1 MRKINPLDY
10 LKVVKDSQVR
20 LFLISSFALQK
31 EKSLYKILI
40 IDDLESNRYFFSHH
54 LKSVGYQVIEAET
67 GREGIEKAQEEP
79 DLIILDINLPDM
91 NGMEV
96 CSLLKGDTRLGRIPV
111 IQTSAS
117 FINTHDHVKGIE
129 CGADSYLNTP
139 IDPLIFLS
147 TVKAWLRVRKSDKLL
162 IKNLELLEQEK
173 ELRER
178 FVSTLTHDLRT
189 PLTAAKLGAQL
200 LSKKSDIDSPN
211 QTIANR
217 IVANIDR
224 TDSMIR
230 DLLDA
235 NLIKAGEK
243 LPLKI
248 LHCQLDELL
257 EDAVTEQGSVY
268 GDVFIL
274 NNYPIDGYWDCQAIR
289 RIIENL
295 SSNAVK
301 YGNPLEKVSFKLTY
315 DEKADQV
322 QIEIHNFGNP
332 IDSDTQIEMFNPYKR
347 AESSKDQKGWG
358 LGLSLIK
365 GLTEAHGGT
374 VSVKSDKEHGTTFS
388 VVLPRDSRKS
398 VTP

>member
-1 MRKINPLDY
+1 M
-10 LKVVKDSQVR
+10 
-20 LFLISSFALQK
+20 
-31 EKSLYKILI
+31 YKILI

-67 GREGIEKAQEEP
+67 GREGIEKAQEDP

-91 NGMEV
+91 NGMQV
-96 CSLLKGDTRLGRIPV
+96 CSLLKGDSRLGRIPV

-139 IDPLIFLS
+139 IDPQIFLS

-162 IKNLELLEQEK
+162 SRNLELLEQEK

-248 LHCQLDELL
+248 LHCKLDQLL

-268 GDVFIL
+268 GDVFTL
-274 NNYPIDGYWDCQAIR
+274 NTYPIDGYWDCQAIR

-295 SSNAVK
+295 CSNAVK
-301 YGNPLEKVSFKLTY
+301 YGSPHEKIRVNLSY
-315 DEKADQV
+315 DEKSEQV
-322 QIEIHNFGNP
+322 LIDIHNLGNP
-332 IDSDTQIEMFNPYKR
+332 IDIDIQEDMFNPFKR

-374 VSVKSDKEHGTTFS
+374 VSVKSDKESGTTFS
-388 VVLPRDSRKS
+388 VLLPRDSRKL
-398 VTP
+398 VNP